1 MEEYRKECVMLIRKK
16 EMKKMKIT
24 NDLNLFSDVE
34 LEFVISYRD
43 DEIHNAVIIYYADDN

>member
-1 MEEYRKECVMLIRKK
+1 MLIRKK